1 MSANKFSGVKTAV
14 VVLKLSPRIFK
25 EGFAPVAEAAL
36 CKRLD
41 AEKNNGSRTV
51 DVSAMEKIAEKFA
64 ELGSKSWR
72 KNSTAR
78 SKAAEYFVKAGDIYE
93 EIGQYS
99 KAAMCYN
106 KASEK
111 SPDFAESYKY
121 FGLGVSA
128 RKTANHSHFINLPQ
142 Y

>member
-1 MSANKFSGVKTAV
+1 
-14 VVLKLSPRIFK
+14 
-25 EGFAPVAEAAL
+25 
-36 CKRLD
+36 
-41 AEKNNGSRTV
+41 
-51 DVSAMEKIAEKFA
+51 MEKIAEKFA

-111 SPDFAESYKY
+111 SPDLAESYKY
-121 FGLGVSA
+121 FCLDDE
-128 RKTANHSHFINLPQ
+128 KDFEI